1 MPNSSSRAKSRDP
14 ADVTKKEMKA
24 QNYFVYIFTNGDRHT
39 VLYIGITNNLEKRGS
54 QHSLGSGSAFVRQYN
69 AHKLVYFETYPDP
82 ESAIAREK
90 QLKRWSRAKKDALIS
105 RSNPEWRDLFEEMY
119 ALKPK

>member
-1 MPNSSSRAKSRDP
+1 MKS
-14 ADVTKKEMKA
+14 

-39 VLYIGITNNLEKRGS
+39 VLYIGTTNDLEERAS
-54 QHSLGSGSAFVRQYN
+54 QHSLGRGSSFVRPYN
-69 AHKLVYFETYPDP
+69 AHKLVHFETFPDP
-82 ESAIAREK
+82 ASAIAREK
-90 QLKRWSRAKKDALIS
+90 QLKKWNRAKKDALIT